1 LVQVVQAQQLET
13 PLELMVAIQYLVASP
28 QQVAVMVVLI
38 TQHQIR
44 TAQTVVQVVAVRVL
58 VLQATAHLE
67 LEHRIKVLMEAMVQT
82 HHQTLVQVVVVVLV
96 H

>member
-1 LVQVVQAQQLET
+1 V
-13 PLELMVAIQYLVASP
+13 LELTVAIQYLVASL

-38 TQHQIR
+38 AQHQ
-44 TAQTVVQVVAVRVL
+44 TKMVLMVVRVVVAQVL

-67 LEHRIKVLMEAMVQT
+67 LEHRIKVLMEATVQT
-82 HHQTLVQVVVVVLV
+82 RHQTLVQVVVVVLV